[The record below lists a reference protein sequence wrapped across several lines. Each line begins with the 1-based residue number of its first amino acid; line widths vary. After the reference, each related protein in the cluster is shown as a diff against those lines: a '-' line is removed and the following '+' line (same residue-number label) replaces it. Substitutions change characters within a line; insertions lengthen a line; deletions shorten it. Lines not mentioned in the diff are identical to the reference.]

1 MPMMA
6 PHDFTD
12 TVLAAWRTN
21 NRITVFLIDHIPDRL
36 WAAALPG
43 VSRKT
48 IAMIGGHLHNA
59 RCAWLR
65 TLGQPHGIAV
75 PERVDRRRVGR
86 RQLAAALNRSSR
98 AMEGLLRF
106 GCQKNGEVPAT
117 PKYVWRNLALD
128 VGHVLTYFV
137 AHEAHHRGQI
147 VLAARQLGARLPADV
162 TAGLWWWKPPR
173 AWDRV
178 SATRRAKPS

>member
-1 MPMMA
+1 M
-6 PHDFTD
+6 DDTRDLTD
-12 TVLAAWRTN
+12 LVLTAWGTN
-21 NRITVFLIDHIPDRL
+21 NQVTVFLIEKIPDPI
-36 WAAALPG
+36 WTAEVPG

-48 IAMIGGHLHNA
+48 VAMIGAHLHNA

-75 PERVDRRRVGR
+75 PARVDRLRVGR
-86 RQLAAALNRSSR
+86 RQLVAALNRSSR
-98 AMEGLLRF
+98 AMEALLRL
-106 GCQKNGEVPAT
+106 GCREGGEVPAT

-147 VLAARQLGARLPADV
+147 VLVMRQLGMRLPAELA
-162 TAGLWWWKPPR
+162 AGLWRWKQPPR
-173 AWDRV
+173 
-178 SATRRAKPS
+178 